1 LVVGCWALNSSGPNA
16 TSGSDSALGELTGC
30 PSNLAILSRTFW
42 GMRTMFRRSVAAS
55 CVTIAGSLLLAAP
68 AWATWSVDGV
78 DPATGEVGV
87 AVASCVPADVGRV
100 AVVVPG
106 KGAGSS
112 QAKINRASGGPMAEA
127 IATATSPE
135 AVIEAVTSSTFDAD
149 SASRQFGVVL
159 LGKGGDGFTGAK
171 NMDVAV
177 DRRNGRGT
185 VSVQGNILVS
195 EKVVDD
201 AVATFDRTDGPL
213 AQKLLAAL
221 EAGSKAGGD
230 SRCGKQTASSATL
243 IVAKPGDPVWAHTDA
258 PAFGDPAK
266 GATVPST
273 YVSVV
278 NRRGGANPVEGLVA
292 AYQSATP
299 VNGKINVRKVQFGGE
314 AAHPVIVFGVLGAIG
329 LVVAGAV
336 VAVVVLSKR
345 RARRRTAEQVEVDEM
360 SVSELMSTVAADT
373 TPDVED

>member
-1 LVVGCWALNSSGPNA
+1 MLL
-16 TSGSDSALGELTGC
+16 
-30 PSNLAILSRTFW
+30 LA
-42 GMRTMFRRSVAAS
+42 VAAS
-55 CVTIAGSLLLAAP
+55 MLLAAP

-87 AVASCVPADVGRV
+87 AVASCVPFDVGRV

-112 QAKINRASGGPMAEA
+112 QAKINTKSGGPMVDA
-127 IATATSPE
+127 ISTAASPEDVIASLTSP
-135 AVIEAVTSSTFDAD
+135 SFDNDA
-149 SASRQFGVVL
+149 ASRQFGVVL
-159 LGKGGDGFTGAK
+159 LGKGGDGYSGAK
-171 NMDVAV
+171 NMDVAL
-177 DRRNGRGT
+177 DRRNSDGT

-213 AQKLLAAL
+213 AKKLLAAL

-243 IVAKPGDPVWAHTDA
+243 VVARPGDPVWAYTDA
-258 PAFGDPAK
+258 PLAGSPAK
-266 GATVPST
+266 GRPVPST

-292 AYQSATP
+292 AYDAAKP
-299 VNGKINVRKVQFGGE
+299 VDGKINVRKVQFGGE
-314 AAHPVIVFGVLGAIG
+314 AAGP
-329 LVVAGAV
+329 
-336 VAVVVLSKR
+336 VVVLLVLGGALLVVGVVVALVVRSV
-345 RARRRTAEQVEVDEM
+345 RRRRSGGGESAESAET
-360 SVSELMSTVAADT
+360 VSSSSGE
-373 TPDVED
+373 